1 MQLRGYAIPFT
12 AAFLVFGAVFLGI
25 DYAIMGMQGLT
36 LFFQP

>member
-1 MQLRGYAIPFT
+1 MKVKGFVIPFA

-25 DYAIMGMQGLT
+25 DYAIMGMQGLS